1 MNIFD
6 ELFERGMFVE
16 LTVFSAMKLL
26 VLDIVPSASSTKN
39 SPNTNNIAT
48 INIEKRRRG
57 ERNRNRKRDRGEREI
72 VVLMLI

>member
-1 MNIFD
+1 M
-6 ELFERGMFVE
+6 E
-16 LTVFSAMKLL
+16 

-39 SPNTNNIAT
+39 SPTNNIAT
-48 INIEKRRRG
+48 INIEERRRG